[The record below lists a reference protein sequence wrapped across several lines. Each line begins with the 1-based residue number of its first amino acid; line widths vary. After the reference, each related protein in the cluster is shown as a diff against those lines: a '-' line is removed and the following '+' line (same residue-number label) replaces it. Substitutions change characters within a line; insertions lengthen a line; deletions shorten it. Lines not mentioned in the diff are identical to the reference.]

1 VPKKSATANAAG
13 AEETAAWASVT
24 EQYETMRMAALG
36 EQLPLEARS
45 GLALL
50 LRRGL
55 WAWAQAAAAPSTTPR
70 PTQSPPPVIADEEQ
84 RAVVHLFAA
93 MAMRPPTPR
102 TKDP

>member
-1 VPKKSATANAAG
+1 
-13 AEETAAWASVT
+13 VT

-36 EQLPLEARS
+36 EPLPLEARS

-55 WAWAQAAAAPSTTPR
+55 WAWAQAATAPSITPR
-70 PTQSPPPVIADEEQ
+70 PTRSPPPPVIVDEEQ

-102 TKDP
+102 TEDP